1 MDAFRSRE
9 QAIRSVHARA
19 TPYLERLFDTNSSRV
34 INDLTERVRESGAR
48 LRAEIAAV
56 LKGVTET
63 ARRGAERAK
72 ASRER
77 GEDAVRAE
85 LARLD
90 ALERDVVGAA
100 A

>member
-1 MDAFRSRE
+1 
-9 QAIRSVHARA
+9 
-19 TPYLERLFDTNSSRV
+19 
-34 INDLTERVRESGAR
+34 
-48 LRAEIAAV
+48 V